1 MTHIRDIKE
10 FMLFTKIVVLRLQI
24 KVSVA
29 DLEYELSTDGLFFI

>member
-24 KVSVA
+24 KVSVT